1 MKSISSPQSPARGET
16 ESDEHIFIQTSTQTH
31 AELTSSFL
39 SGVLM
44 SNSLVGNLFLAVCL
58 SVLAVP
64 LSIGQDQ
71 SSVKLIKSVDLAG
84 YTGDFDHFAVDYDR
98 NRLLLA
104 AEDHGSIE
112 IFDLKTSAHLRTVS
126 GFGNPH
132 SILARKG
139 VPTLFITDSEKQ
151 MSTIRNADTLFKE
164 KTVTLTPGVDTAK
177 YDASS
182 NTLYVVTGGK
192 DVDMK
197 TANLEAVNPDTGDRK
212 ALLTFPD
219 NHVEAM
225 ALAEGDPR
233 LFINLTQTNR
243 LAVVDRNSMK
253 VLNIWPV
260 PPAQQNA
267 MVAFDQ
273 AQHRLYVVCRQPGMV
288 VVMNSDTGAVVG
300 TQPAPLRSDE
310 VQYDANAHRL
320 YVPGGEGYMGIYDT
334 GDPDHLKLL
343 ERVNTAPGAKTGILL
358 PGMHRLFLA
367 VSPGESK
374 AMAKVLTYEVK

>member
-1 MKSISSPQSPARGET
+1 MYKLVAR
-16 ESDEHIFIQTSTQTH
+16 S
-31 AELTSSFL
+31 
-39 SGVLM
+39 
-44 SNSLVGNLFLAVCL
+44 LFLAVSL
-58 SVLAVP
+58 STLAT
-64 LSIGQDQ
+64 SWSFGQAQ
-71 SSVKLIKSVDLAG
+71 SSVRLIKSVELAG

-104 AEDHGSIE
+104 AEDHGTLE
-112 IFDLKTSAHLRTVS
+112 VFDLKTSAHLRTVG

-139 VPTLFITDSEKQ
+139 VATLFVTDSEKQ
-151 MSTIRNADTLFKE
+151 MSTIRDADSLAKQ
-164 KTVTLTPGVDTAK
+164 KTVTLTPGADTAK
-177 YDASS
+177 YDAAS

-225 ALAEGDPR
+225 AFVEGDPR
-233 LFINLTQTNR
+233 LFINLTQTNK
-243 LAVVDRNSMK
+243 LAVVDRNTMK
-253 VLNIWPV
+253 VLKVWPV

-273 AQHRLYVVCRQPGMV
+273 GQHRLYVVCRQPGMV
-288 VVMNSDTGAVVG
+288 VVMNSDTGAVVS
-300 TQPAPLRSDE
+300 TQPAPLRADE
-310 VQYDANAHRL
+310 VQYDASSHRL

-334 GDPDHLKLL
+334 SDQDHLKLL
-343 ERVNTAPGAKTGILL
+343 EKVTTAPGAKTGLLL

-374 AMAKVLTYEVK
+374 AVAKVLTYEVK

>member
-1 MKSISSPQSPARGET
+1 MHKSVAR
-16 ESDEHIFIQTSTQTH
+16 S
-31 AELTSSFL
+31 
-39 SGVLM
+39 V
-44 SNSLVGNLFLAVCL
+44 FLALSL
-58 SVLAVP
+58 SVLIVFPSYAP
-64 LSIGQDQ
+64 AQ
-71 SSVKLIKSVDLAG
+71 SSVTLIKSVDLVG

-104 AEDHGSIE
+104 AEDHGTLE
-112 IFDLKTSAHLRTVS
+112 IFDLKTSEHLRTVG

-139 VPTLFITDSEKQ
+139 IPTLFITDSEKQ
-151 MSTIRNADTLFKE
+151 MSTIRNADTLTKE
-164 KTVTLTPGVDTAK
+164 KTVTLTPGADTAK
-177 YDASS
+177 YDAAS

-225 ALAEGDPR
+225 AFAEGDPR
-233 LFINLTQTNR
+233 LFINLTQTNK

-260 PPAQQNA
+260 PAAQQNA
-267 MVAFDQ
+267 MVAFDPM
-273 AQHRLYVVCRQPGMV
+273 QHRLYVVCRQPGKV
-288 VVMNSDTGAVVG
+288 VVMNSDTGTVVS
-300 TQPAPLRSDE
+300 TQPAPLRADE
-310 VQYDANAHRL
+310 VQYDAKTHRL
-320 YVPGGEGYMGIYDT
+320 FVPGGEGYMGIYDT
-334 GDPDHLKLL
+334 SDPDHLKLV
-343 ERVNTAPGAKTGILL
+343 EKVTTAPGAKTGLLL
-358 PGMHRLFLA
+358 PDMHRLFLA